1 MQNFYYLHSIKPA
14 AADNFCPNGQNF
26 WCDVDHVKSQMKS
39 WSHCLLLQTR
49 KTGQLQP
56 TMQKD
61 KKKSCKCRQKIIIK
75 NNSTSECT
83 TDVILSRVRVANMK
97 LHISLPLCCHFVAT
111 SFAPGL
117 EFHSSQPISGLSE
130 LNKLFACFES
140 LPFAFGRSTFAQ
152 EVSKIISAEEEL
164 MYKKAIVAAFQ
175 RQGNLGEGKLKTD
188 HAKGKVTSS

>member
-1 MQNFYYLHSIKPA
+1 
-14 AADNFCPNGQNF
+14 
-26 WCDVDHVKSQMKS
+26 
-39 WSHCLLLQTR
+39 
-49 KTGQLQP
+49 
-56 TMQKD
+56 MQKD

-140 LPFAFGRSTFAQ
+140 LPFAFGRSAFAQ
-152 EVSKIISAEEEL
+152 ELSKIISAGRGTD
-164 MYKKAIVAAFQ
+164 VQ
-175 RQGNLGEGKLKTD
+175 EGYRRCVLETRKPWRRETKD
-188 HAKGKVTSS
+188 GSC